1 MLLKRL
7 PNRMLCLASAA
18 AVTLAASA
26 VFAGTCGSS
35 PCESDKPKAE
45 AHENPS
51 PYSDK
56 PDVATLAGQA
66 DSLTMLLTL
75 VEKAGLTDALRA
87 EGPITVFAPTDR
99 AMGKINAQLYES
111 LLQPK
116 NRDTLRKVLLG
127 HVAKGRLTAREA
139 IRAGS
144 VKTLAGTYLYLH
156 RNPRDEPM
164 ANDAIIAKADLHA
177 SNGVVHVIDTVLV
190 PKPDL
195 IATARAQGNF
205 KTFLTAVKAAGL
217 TETLRKAGP
226 LTILAPTDEAFAEL
240 GKDKIAELL
249 QPESKDK
256 LAEILRFH
264 VVPGWKHTYDK
275 QGMDYLPTL
284 QGGFIPIYSPSAAHW
299 KVRLGGASI
308 ERMNVD
314 ASNGVL
320 HAIDRVLMP
329 KPSILKLAA
338 EDGRFDTL
346 LTALKAAD
354 LDGRLTAGGP
364 VTVFAPTDEAFA
376 ALPDGALEKL
386 VAPEGREKLTAILK
400 YHVVPGV
407 VQSEEILGRP
417 GIRFAQTLH
426 GGKLEFT
433 VDDGKPS
440 VGGASVIQ
448 ADIEGGDGMI
458 HVIDRVLLPPAKEP
472 ARKTKTACSK

>member
-7 PNRMLCLASAA
+7 PNRMLCIASAA
-18 AVTLAASA
+18 AVLLTASA

-35 PCESDKPKAE
+35 PCEGDKPKAE
-45 AHENPS
+45 AHQNHS
-51 PYSDK
+51 THADK
-56 PDVATLAGQA
+56 PDIATLAGQA

-111 LLQPK
+111 LLQPS

-139 IRAGS
+139 IQAGS

-156 RNPRDEPM
+156 RSPRGEPM

-177 SNGVVHVIDTVLV
+177 SNGVVHVVDTVLV

-195 IATARAQGNF
+195 IETARADGNF
-205 KTFLTAVKAAGL
+205 KTFLAAVKAAGL
-217 TETLRKAGP
+217 SETLRTAGP

-240 GKDKIAELL
+240 GKDTLGELL
-249 QPESKDK
+249 KPENKAR
-256 LAEILRFH
+256 LVEILSFH

-329 KPSILKLAA
+329 KPSIARLAA

-346 LTALKAAD
+346 LAALKATD
-354 LDGRLTAGGP
+354 LDGLLTSGGP

-376 ALPDGALEKL
+376 ALPEGTLEKL
-386 VAPEGREKLTAILK
+386 LAPEGREKLAAILK

-407 VQSEEILGRP
+407 VQSAEITGRP

-433 VDDGKPS
+433 IENGRLD
-440 VGGASVIQ
+440 VGGASVIR

-472 ARKTKTACSK
+472 ASKDKTACSK